1 MDEMPR
7 RRTGLTRVWCAT
19 VYSLNGLR
27 VAFAREVAFR
37 QETIIYVPLMIVLC
51 VLPLSTAFKSVLFL
65 ASTLV
70 LIVEVVNSAIESI
83 VDMASPE
90 YNELAKRAKDL
101 GSGAVFIS
109 ILLAV
114 VLWGWAAFL
123 LLAAGSSHP

>member
-1 MDEMPR
+1 MDETPR
-7 RRTGLTRVWCAT
+7 HRTGLTRVWFA
-19 VYSLNGLR
+19 VIYSLNGLR
-27 VAFAREVAFR
+27 IAFTREAAFR
-37 QETIIYVPLMIVLC
+37 QETCIYAPLMISLC
-51 VLPLSTAFKSVLFL
+51 FLPLSTVFKFILFF

-70 LIVEVVNSAIESI
+70 LIVEIVNSAIESI

-114 VLWGWAAFL
+114 VLWVWAVL
-123 LLAAGSSHP
+123 LMVTGKGA

>member
-1 MDEMPR
+1 MDETPR
-7 RRTGLTRVWCAT
+7 HRTGLARIWFAV

-27 VAFAREVAFR
+27 VAFTREAAFR
-37 QETIIYVPLMIVLC
+37 QETCIYVLLMIVLC
-51 VLPLSTAFKSVLFL
+51 FLPLSTVFKSVLFF

-70 LIVEVVNSAIESI
+70 LIVEVLNSAIESI

-90 YNELAKRAKDL
+90 YNEFAKRAKDL

-114 VLWGWAAFL
+114 VLWGWAAVFL
-123 LLAAGSSHP
+123 FAGRGA